1 MPLWFSCLYFI
12 PHPSNLTFTPHSFLI
27 VPRTQ
32 LYSMHIHACTHA
44 LSNHPLHMQR
54 TAFQKPWI
62 LGWRNIPFLQPLTV
76 HHPPDPASAKPYRNQ
91 LHKLHCSE
99 RCCERVSSAHF
110 DCYQSVK
117 YLPSTPCPNKLPQDA
132 LIYHLPALK
141 LFGTLVFECQ
151 ILETDIVHL
160 CIDFHFVYH

>member
-1 MPLWFSCLYFI
+1 MHARTVQSPAPHAANSFSEAI
-12 PHPSNLTFTPHSFLI
+12 NPGMTK
-27 VPRTQ
+27 
-32 LYSMHIHACTHA
+32 YSI
-44 LSNHPLHMQR
+44 
-54 TAFQKPWI
+54 I
-62 LGWRNIPFLQPLTV
+62 QPLTV

-151 ILETDIVHL
+151 ILQTL
-160 CIDFHFVYH
+160 CIYVLIFILCIIKFDLFNARQLPDSAENYSHQG